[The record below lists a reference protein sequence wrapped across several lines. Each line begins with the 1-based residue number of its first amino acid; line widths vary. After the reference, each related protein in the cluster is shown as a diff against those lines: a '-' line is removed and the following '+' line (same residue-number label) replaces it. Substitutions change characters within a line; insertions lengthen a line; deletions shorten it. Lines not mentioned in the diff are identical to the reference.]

1 MRSACSRIAASPA
14 AKTPARRARRQPRR
28 SATSGR
34 VDGEDGGEDTAT
46 KNDDALM
53 GEVFRALDS
62 GAITET
68 SLRFAYAWTA
78 LGYVVPGAV
87 ASAVGVDVSDASA
100 LDDRA
105 LMTLAVILLAC
116 EGAKAAFT
124 TRTLDRVGANATFRL
139 DAAETARGVAFGIL
153 AAVVARGVDYACD
166 ALVSRDVMN
175 GAPVSGA
182 ASFMTSGDAM
192 VVATTVAASCAV
204 APFLEEL
211 FFRHFLLRTIEAK
224 TKSRVIAIVGSS
236 AVFAGA
242 HFSAHDA
249 PSLFA
254 CGAVFAA
261 AATSSRTF
269 GVSIVAHGVY
279 NASVL
284 IESSLIYSHS
294 G

>member
-1 MRSACSRIAASPA
+1 MRSAYTRIAASPA
-14 AKTPARRARRQPRR
+14 AKTRARRARRQPRR
-28 SATSGR
+28 RATSGR
-34 VDGEDGGEDTAT
+34 IDSEDGGEDTVNA
-46 KNDDALM
+46 DDALV

-182 ASFMTSGDAM
+182 ASFMTSGDAT

-269 GVSIVAHGVY
+269 GVSVVAHGVY

-284 IESSLIYSHS
+284 VESSLIYSHS

>member
-1 MRSACSRIAASPA
+1 MRSAYTRIAASPA
-14 AKTPARRARRQPRR
+14 AKTRARRARRQPRR
-28 SATSGR
+28 RATSGR
-34 VDGEDGGEDTAT
+34 IDSEDGGDDAI
-46 KNDDALM
+46 NADDALV

-87 ASAVGVDVSDASA
+87 TNAVGIDVSDASA

-211 FFRHFLLRTIEAK
+211 FFRHFLLRTIESK
-224 TKSRVIAIVGSS
+224 TQSRVIAIVGSS

-269 GVSIVAHGVY
+269 GVSVVAHGVY

-284 IESSLIYSHS
+284 LETSLNYTHS

>member
-1 MRSACSRIAASPA
+1 MRSAYSRIAASPA
-14 AKTPARRARRQPRR
+14 AKTRARRARRQPRR
-28 SATSGR
+28 RATSGR
-34 VDGEDGGEDTAT
+34 IDSEDGGEDTVNA
-46 KNDDALM
+46 DDALV

-166 ALVSRDVMN
+166 ALVSHDVMN
-175 GAPVSGA
+175 GSPVSGA
-182 ASFMTSGDAM
+182 ASFMTSGDAA

-211 FFRHFLLRTIEAK
+211 FFRHFLLRTIESK
-224 TKSRVIAIVGSS
+224 TQSRVIAIIGSS

-242 HFSAHDA
+242 HLSAHDA
-249 PSLFA
+249 PSLFV

-269 GVSIVAHGVY
+269 GVSVVAHGVY